1 MERPTL
7 PAAQAGTRRAIRF
20 YPGRANASFF
30 DMNRLFDR
38 IAPQCPPLEE
48 GAGSLVSFSTDS
60 VPPAQRPGYWHDG
73 VLRRLDTAPELHTA
87 TPFHAR
93 LTRLAGAGAELL
105 EHTGSALA
113 ARRDVARC
121 QADACDD
128 ISIDF
133 MAMSS
138 RASVTH
144 GGARRV
150 LRAGDMIVMDLS
162 QPAELKRA
170 KHRVISLF
178 IPRTRVRTAISEP
191 DRLAGRLL
199 QPRGVAA
206 LLRSHMQMTMDQA
219 AQLQPAQRAMAVAVA
234 VAVEMALTMIRD
246 EAPDL
251 GNIAVRDT
259 GFYQAAKIFIARD
272 CTNPALTPLH
282 VAQHLGYSRTGLYRV
297 FVRHGKSVSK
307 TIWSARIAHA
317 RQMLKSKFYRH
328 LLVAEIVLRSG
339 FSDHSTFDRMF
350 RRAYGIT
357 PGEMRRVSLESS

>member
-1 MERPTL
+1 
-7 PAAQAGTRRAIRF
+7 
-20 YPGRANASFF
+20 
-30 DMNRLFDR
+30 MNQVFDR
-38 IAPQCPPLEE
+38 IAPQSPPAGE

-73 VLRRLDTAPELHTA
+73 VLRRLDTAPELDAA

-105 EHTGSALA
+105 EHRGSALA
-113 ARRDVARC
+113 ARRDAARC

-133 MAMSS
+133 MVMSS

-162 QPAELKRA
+162 QPAELKRT

-178 IPRTRVRTAISEP
+178 IPRTRMLTAISEP
-191 DRLAGRLL
+191 ARLAGRLM
-199 QPRGVAA
+199 QPSGVAA
-206 LLRSHMQMTMDQA
+206 LLRSHMQMTMDHA

-234 VAVEMALTMIRD
+234 VEMALTMFGH

-251 GNIAVRDT
+251 GDIAARDT
-259 GFYQAAKIFIARD
+259 GFYQAAKIFIDRD

-282 VAQHLGYSRTGLYRV
+282 VAQHLGCSRTGLYRV
-297 FVRHGKSVSK
+297 FARHGESVSES
-307 TIWSARIAHA
+307 IWSARIAHA
-317 RQMLKSKFYRH
+317 RRMLKSKFYRH
-328 LLVAEIVLRSG
+328 LLVAEIGFRSG
-339 FSDHSTFDRMF
+339 FLDHSTFDRMF
-350 RRAYGIT
+350 RRVYGIT
-357 PGEMRRVSLESS
+357 PGEMRRISLGAS

>member
-1 MERPTL
+1 MERPTV

-20 YPGRANASFF
+20 YPAWVDASFF
-30 DMNRLFDR
+30 KMNQVVDR
-38 IAPQCPPLEE
+38 VAPHGMPLGE

-60 VPPAQRPGYWHDG
+60 VSPAQRPRYWHDG
-73 VLRRLDTAPELHTA
+73 VLRRLDTAPELDAA

-105 EHTGSALA
+105 EHMGSALA
-113 ARRDVARC
+113 ARRDAARC
-121 QADACDD
+121 HADACDD

-133 MAMSS
+133 IAMSS
-138 RASVTH
+138 QSSVTH

-178 IPRTRVRTAISEP
+178 IPRSRVRTAISEP
-191 DRLAGRLL
+191 GRLAGRLL

-234 VAVEMALTMIRD
+234 VEMALTMFGD

-251 GNIAVRDT
+251 GNTAARDT
-259 GFYQAAKIFIARD
+259 GLYQAAKIFIDRD

-282 VAQHLGYSRTGLYRV
+282 VAQHLGCSRSGLYRV
-297 FVRHGKSVSK
+297 FERHGERVSEA
-307 TIWSARIAHA
+307 IWSARIAHA
-317 RQMLKSKFYRH
+317 RRMLEPKFYRH
-328 LLVAEIVLRSG
+328 LLVAEVALRSG

-357 PGEMRRVSLESS
+357 PGEMRRMSLESS

>member
-7 PAAQAGTRRAIRF
+7 PAARQLPARIPF
-20 YPGRANASFF
+20 YPVLINASFF
-30 DMNRLFDR
+30 GMHEAFDR
-38 IAPQCPPLEE
+38 IAPQGPPLGE
-48 GAGSLVSFSTDS
+48 GVGSLVSFSTDS
-60 VPPAQRPGYWHDG
+60 VPPAKRPDYWRDG
-73 VLRRLDTAPELHTA
+73 VLRRLITAPELDAA

-93 LTRLAGAGAELL
+93 LTRVAGADAELL

-113 ARRDVARC
+113 ARRDIARC
-121 QADACDD
+121 RADACDD
-128 ISIDF
+128 ICIDVIA
-133 MAMSS
+133 MAS

-178 IPRTRVRTAISEP
+178 IPRTRVRTAVSEP
-191 DRLAGRLL
+191 ARLAGRLL
-199 QPRGVAA
+199 EPRGVAA
-206 LLRSHMQMTMDQA
+206 LLRSHMKMTMDQA

-234 VAVEMALTMIRD
+234 MEMALTLFGD

-251 GNIAVRDT
+251 GNIAAREV
-259 GFYQAAKIFIARD
+259 GFYQAAQIFIARN
-272 CTNPALTPLH
+272 CTDPALTPLH
-282 VAQHLGYSRTGLYRV
+282 VARHLACSRTGLYRA
-297 FVRHGKSVSK
+297 FAGHGERVSES
-307 TIWSARIAHA
+307 IWSARIAHA
-317 RQMLKSKFYRH
+317 RRMLESKFYRH
-328 LLVAEIVLRSG
+328 LLAAEIAFRSG

-357 PGEMRRVSLESS
+357 PGEMRRISLESN